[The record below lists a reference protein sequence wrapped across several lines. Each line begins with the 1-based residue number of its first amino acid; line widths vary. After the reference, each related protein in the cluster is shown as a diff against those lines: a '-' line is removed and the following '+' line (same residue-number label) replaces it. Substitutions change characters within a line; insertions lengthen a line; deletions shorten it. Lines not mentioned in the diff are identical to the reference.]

1 MAVHFKVVRKKN
13 PIRKDEDP
21 KFYAQAMVTGKVTL
35 DKLCNRVAR
44 VSTASR
50 GDVQLVICALMDEVI
65 DSLEDGN
72 TVRLGDLGCMRISLS
87 STGEETPSEVSAGN
101 IRKGRI
107 VFTPSVMLKERV
119 ARLSFQQ
126 WPSPTPAPEA
136 PETPETPGGGGDE
149 GGGDYS

>member
-1 MAVHFKVVRKKN
+1 MAVHFKVVHKKN
-13 PIRKDEDP
+13 PIQMDEEG
-21 KFYAQAMVTGKVTL
+21 KYYAQAMVTGKVTL

-65 DSLEDGN
+65 DSLEEGN

-87 STGEETPSEVSAGN
+87 STGEETPSKVSANN

-107 VFTPSVMLKERV
+107 IFTPSVMLKDRV

-126 WPSPTPAPEA
+126 WSSGTPATEA
-136 PETPETPGGGGDE
+136 PETPGDGDE
-149 GGGDYS
+149 GDGNSD